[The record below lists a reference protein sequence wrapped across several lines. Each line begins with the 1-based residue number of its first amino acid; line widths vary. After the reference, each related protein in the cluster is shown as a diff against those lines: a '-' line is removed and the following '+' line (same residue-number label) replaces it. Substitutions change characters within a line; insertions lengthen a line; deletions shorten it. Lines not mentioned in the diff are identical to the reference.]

1 MTDNTRN
8 EFASYGL
15 EILKRAALHVLY
27 QARAE
32 GKAVVRQDVV
42 RQRLDT
48 GRIKRGI
55 MR

>member
-8 EFASYGL
+8 EFAW
-15 EILKRAALHVLY
+15 AALHVLY
-27 QARAE
+27 QAEAG

-55 MR
+55 TR